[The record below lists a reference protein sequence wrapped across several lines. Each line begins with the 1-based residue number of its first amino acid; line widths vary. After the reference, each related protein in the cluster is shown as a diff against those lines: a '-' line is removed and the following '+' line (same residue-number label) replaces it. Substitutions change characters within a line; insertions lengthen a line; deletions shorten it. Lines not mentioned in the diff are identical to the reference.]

1 MTQRREA
8 VQIVDERLRDL
19 GARELQADEER
30 AGLQRQLETERAAL
44 RRVEEEKAV
53 LERAAA
59 AQGARGEA
67 VGGPTAGSE
76 LQEVE
81 AERAALL
88 EEVEAERAALLE
100 EVEAER
106 VALLEEVEGERAA
119 LQGELEEQRVALQEE
134 VDGERAAL
142 EAAVGRERSALQL
155 QQEGWTRDLTN
166 LRDDRDARAEEVR
179 PISRECNGNITVM

>member
-1 MTQRREA
+1 M
-8 VQIVDERLRDL
+8 QIVDERLRDL

-76 LQEVE
+76 LQ
-81 AERAALL
+81 
-88 EEVEAERAALLE
+88 EVEAERAALLE